1 MHFWLNRLSLCHAC
15 VERTVK
21 MRINFCLVLS
31 RHNLGIYSA
40 DRRIR
45 LNINEA
51 ATRRPTCP
59 SPYCSCQCAIIV
71 AIYIESCFK
80 AIGAVYKLTGM
91 SMVLM
96 LLLKVQEKARSVLGL
111 ATIRHEISS
120 VCCLLASNT
129 VLVPGRHTGLSEQ
142 WGG

>member
-1 MHFWLNRLSLCHAC
+1 
-15 VERTVK
+15 

-59 SPYCSCQCAIIV
+59 SPKVHTVSANSRAIIV

-80 AIGAVYKLTGM
+80 AIVAVYKLTGM

-129 VLVPGRHTGLSEQ
+129 VLVPGRHTGLSEH
-142 WGG
+142 GGG

>member
-1 MHFWLNRLSLCHAC
+1 MRQLPGVRHVQVHTINANVPSLSQ
-15 VERTVK
+15 
-21 MRINFCLVLS
+21 S
-31 RHNLGIYSA
+31 
-40 DRRIR
+40 
-45 LNINEA
+45 
-51 ATRRPTCP
+51 
-59 SPYCSCQCAIIV
+59 
-71 AIYIESCFK
+71 IYIESCFK

-129 VLVPGRHTGLSEQ
+129 VLVPGRHTGLSEHR
-142 WGG
+142 GG

>member
-1 MHFWLNRLSLCHAC
+1 MRQLPGVRHVQVH
-15 VERTVK
+15 TV
-21 MRINFCLVLS
+21 
-31 RHNLGIYSA
+31 SA
-40 DRRIR
+40 
-45 LNINEA
+45 N
-51 ATRRPTCP
+51 
-59 SPYCSCQCAIIV
+59 SSAIIV

-80 AIGAVYKLTGM
+80 AIEAVYKLTGM

-129 VLVPGRHTGLSEQ
+129 VLVPGRQTGLSVH
-142 WGG
+142 GGG